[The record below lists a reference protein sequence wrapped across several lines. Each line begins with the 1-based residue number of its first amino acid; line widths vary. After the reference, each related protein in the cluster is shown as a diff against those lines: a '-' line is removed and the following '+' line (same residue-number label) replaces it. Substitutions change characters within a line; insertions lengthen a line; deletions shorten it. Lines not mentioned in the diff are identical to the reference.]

1 MQTLGKAENEGN
13 KWITTR
19 KKQSPARLHLI
30 LAKSLATCAVRLC
43 RPLQVQ
49 PMELPVGR
57 LGEGD
62 PLLINAPVIQS
73 FRGAHQEGGQG
84 QTQKVGWGG
93 RAQTRAR
100 RDGK

>member
-62 PLLINAPVIQS
+62 PLLMNAPVFQS
-73 FRGAHQEGGQG
+73 FRGVQRS
-84 QTQKVGWGG
+84 WSP
-93 RAQTRAR
+93 RAPTR
-100 RDGK
+100 RDRHNGDVL